1 MPLSN
6 ERRRIEELSL
16 IDDFM
21 FTEASVD
28 KDTAQILLRLII
40 KRATGL
46 SVGKLVIESQKTIN
60 GVDTDRH
67 GIRLDVTVGEI
78 EMEGGRTVQLFDI
91 EPNNIE
97 SDDLPRRS
105 RYYEALTDV
114 KVLETGTAY
123 DKIPD
128 LWMIWILPYDPFEM
142 DHMIYSVRN
151 RVEEFPKIDYNDGVR
166 KLFLYTGGTNGGT
179 EALKNLLAYIQ
190 NSIAENVVD
199 EELKELHSNVERLK
213 GKKEIG
219 VKYMHVQE
227 MMDRRVKAE
236 VDKVLKET
244 LDKAVKEKLDE
255 AVKDAVDKTVVD
267 VTQKVTKDVT
277 QKVTIEVTENTEQR
291 MAKLIDILI
300 KENRIEDLKRMTA
313 DKDYRK
319 KLLADFGLS

>member
-1 MPLSN
+1 MSN

-60 GVDTDRH
+60 GMDTDRH
-67 GIRLDVTVGEI
+67 GIRLDVAVGEI
-78 EMEGGRTVQLFDI
+78 ETEGGRTVQLFDI

-97 SDDLPRRS
+97 SEELPRRS

-114 KVLETGTAY
+114 KVLESGNAY

-128 LWMIWILPYDPFEM
+128 LWMIWILPYDPFNM
-142 DHMIYSVRN
+142 NHMIYSVKN
-151 RVEEFPKIDYNDGVR
+151 RVEEFPEIDYNDGVR

-179 EALKNLLAYIQ
+179 EALKNLLAYMQ
-190 NSIAENVVD
+190 NSIVENAVD

-227 MMDRRVKAE
+227 MMERRVKAE
-236 VDKVLKET
+236 VDK
-244 LDKAVKEKLDE
+244 AVKEAL
-255 AVKDAVDKTVVD
+255 DKTVVD
-267 VTQKVTKDVT
+267 VTQRVTS
-277 QKVTIEVTENTEQR
+277 EVTENTEQR
-291 MAKLIDILI
+291 MVKLTDILI
-300 KENRIEDLKRMTA
+300 RENRIEDLKRMIA

>member
-1 MPLSN
+1 MSN

-28 KDTAQILLRLII
+28 KETAQILLRLII

-46 SVGKLVIESQKTIN
+46 SVGKIVIESQKTIN

-67 GIRLDVTVGEI
+67 GIRLDVTVGEM
-78 EMEGGRTVQLFDI
+78 ETEGGRTVQLFDI

-97 SDDLPRRS
+97 SEDLPRRS

-114 KVLETGTAY
+114 KVLESGTDY

-128 LWMIWILPYDPFEM
+128 LWMIWILPYDPFQKNY
-142 DHMIYSVRN
+142 MIYSVKN
-151 RVEEFPKIDYNDGVR
+151 RVEEFPEINYNDGVR
-166 KLFLYTGGTNGGT
+166 KLFLYTGGTKGGT
-179 EALKNLLAYIQ
+179 KALRNLLAYIQ
-190 NSIAENVVD
+190 NSIVENAVD
-199 EELKELHSNVERLK
+199 EELKELHSNVKRLK

-236 VDKVLKET
+236 VKAEVDRIIKET
-244 LDKAVKEKLDE
+244 LDRAVKAEL
-255 AVKDAVDKTVVD
+255 DKTVAD

-277 QKVTIEVTENTEQR
+277 QRVTIEVTENIEQR
-291 MAKLIDILI
+291 MAKLTDILI
-300 KENRIEDLKRMTA
+300 SENRIEDLKRTTA
-313 DKDYRK
+313 DKEYRK
-319 KLLADFGLS
+319 KLLADFGLL